1 MGKRNNCQN
10 YSWIIFIHQL
20 PAKPEALRM
29 KVWRD
34 LQKIGAFQLKN
45 STYVLPDANSCYYQL
60 EELAREIRGNKGECY
75 LFRTNDIN
83 GINEEVLKNNF
94 KANADKSFI
103 ELNKE
108 LTEFLSSLKSMNQ
121 TEDTLMQL
129 KHEFG
134 KLLKRYEDS
143 KKIDFFSSE
152 GQKKGKKLI
161 LEIENKIEL
170 LHKNDSTPKIEQLQ
184 KMDYLGRTWVTRKD
198 VHVDRIASAWLIKN
212 FIDPKA
218 KFKFVGAKN
227 YKSKNKECCFD
238 MFNGEFT
245 HIKDLCTF
253 EVLVQS
259 FDLRTSGLDL
269 LAEIIHDLDF
279 KDDKFELNETSTVE
293 VILNGIIREYK
304 DDMVRIE
311 QASHFFK
318 HLLISFQNKF

>member
-1 MGKRNNCQN
+1 MEKRNNSQN

-29 KVWRD
+29 KVWRE

-45 STYVLPDANSCYYQL
+45 STYMMPDANGCYSQL
-60 EELAREIRGNKGECY
+60 EELAKEIRGNKGECY

-103 ELNKE
+103 ELNHE
-108 LTEFLSSLKSMNQ
+108 LISFLALLKNIER

-134 KLLKRYEDS
+134 KLLKKYEDS
-143 KKIDFFSSE
+143 KKIDFFGCE
-152 GQKKGKKLI
+152 EQKKGKKLI
-161 LEIENKIEL
+161 SNIESQIEL
-170 LHKNDSTPKIEQLQ
+170 LHEKDSVPKIEQLQ

-218 KFKFVGAKN
+218 KFKFVGVKH
-227 YKSKNKECCFD
+227 YKSRNKECCFD

-245 HIKDLCTF
+245 HVKDLCTF
-253 EVLVQS
+253 EVLVKT
-259 FDLRTSGLDL
+259 FNLGNAGLDSI
-269 LAEIIHDLDF
+269 AEIIHDLDF
-279 KDDKFELNETSTVE
+279 KDNKFELKETSTVE
-293 VILNGIIREYK
+293 IIVNGIIKEYK
-304 DDMVRIE
+304 DDMQRIE
-311 QASHFFK
+311 QATHFFK
-318 HLLISFQNKF
+318 HLLISFQHKA